1 VAHSSQRKTSFL
13 LTVFRKALTLGRI
26 EEGNK
31 MREKL
36 LITPLTVNDDAIQVA
51 RQDVRTAFWFLWIAA
66 AVTLCGSLL
75 DISWLKA
82 SEAGVYFWMGA
93 FGLAL
98 LARLIINC
106 TDHIVAELS
115 AVKTNASLSSIEQSV
130 PSLESKLSSI
140 EWSLS
145 SIEATLKD
153 LEGKWAGEEP
163 ARLKSIS
170 NGLAEIDE
178 RVDRQ
183 TKK

>member
-1 VAHSSQRKTSFL
+1 
-13 LTVFRKALTLGRI
+13 
-26 EEGNK
+26 

-106 TDHIVAELS
+106 TDHIITELS
-115 AVKTNASLSSIEQSV
+115 AALHSRLGYAGKT
-130 PSLESKLSSI
+130 
-140 EWSLS
+140 
-145 SIEATLKD
+145 D
-153 LEGKWAGEEP
+153 DDDDDDD
-163 ARLKSIS
+163 S
-170 NGLAEIDE
+170 NSP
-178 RVDRQ
+178 
-183 TKK
+183 